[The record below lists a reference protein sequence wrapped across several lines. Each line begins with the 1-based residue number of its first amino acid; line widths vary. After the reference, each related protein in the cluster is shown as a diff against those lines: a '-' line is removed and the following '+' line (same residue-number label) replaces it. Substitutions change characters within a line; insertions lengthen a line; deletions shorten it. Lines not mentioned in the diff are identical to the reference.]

1 MILHS
6 SLGDASASCLIYF
19 SLRLKVTEDSDE
31 RVFLKYLLCAAHSL
45 WIDNSENEEKH
56 KVKRADYADAVHT
69 LKRISDLSTNYE
81 LSIVLLIIFVCS
93 TILLLLLFIFT
104 IKKNLIYI

>member
-69 LKRISDLSTNYE
+69 LKRISGRR
-81 LSIVLLIIFVCS
+81 VCDYAGHVWEES
-93 TILLLLLFIFT
+93 AGKA
-104 IKKNLIYI
+104 KKRFYWVKEVPWWSSG